1 MDNWSYKS
9 IVYAIR
15 HNLSNRVYVGC
26 TFCNGRIERHLRLL
40 ANGKHPVPL
49 MQKDCDDL
57 GFTYSAFVL
66 EECDEDCRMDRERY
80 WILKLKSFNPDYGY
94 NYRDNRF
101 IPPRDIDLDKALM
114 GRWRRDHREDHT
126 AWQELQGLRLY
137 SRIFQNF
144 AAVDI

>member
-1 MDNWSYKS
+1 
-9 IVYAIR
+9 
-15 HNLSNRVYVGC
+15 
-26 TFCNGRIERHLRLL
+26 
-40 ANGKHPVPL
+40 

-101 IPPRDIDLDKALM
+101 IPPRDIDLDTFESYRID
-114 GRWRRDHREDHT
+114 GRYLVQDDDGFIEIDDEEFTKQTRRKED
-126 AWQELQGLRLY
+126 G
-137 SRIFQNF
+137 
-144 AAVDI
+144 D